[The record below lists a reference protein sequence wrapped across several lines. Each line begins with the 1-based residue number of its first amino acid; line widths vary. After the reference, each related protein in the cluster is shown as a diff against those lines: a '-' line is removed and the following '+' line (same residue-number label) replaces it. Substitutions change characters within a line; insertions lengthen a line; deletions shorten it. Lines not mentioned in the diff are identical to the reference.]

1 MSVTIPI
8 EKCIF
13 KTNVGNF
20 FDLSIILFKLPILS
34 FIFFM
39 NKNKQIFSSI
49 LNYNEKIKPEIL
61 ILLVIGGIFSI
72 IKFIDFYF
80 FFYNTKLNSLTR
92 IMNKISYEK

>member
-1 MSVTIPI
+1 MLVI
-8 EKCIF
+8 
-13 KTNVGNF
+13 F
-20 FDLSIILFKLPILS
+20 FDLSIILFKLLILS
-34 FIFFM
+34 FIFFIQ
-39 NKNKQIFSSI
+39 KKQIFFSI

-80 FFYNTKLNSLTR
+80 FFYNIKLNSLTR